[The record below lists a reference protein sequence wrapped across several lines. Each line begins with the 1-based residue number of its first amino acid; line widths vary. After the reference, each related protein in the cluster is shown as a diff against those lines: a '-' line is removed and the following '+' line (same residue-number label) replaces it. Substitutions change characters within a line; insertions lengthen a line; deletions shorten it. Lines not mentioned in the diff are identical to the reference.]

1 MAPGE
6 FRGQGS
12 EVRVLPVSVSILRTS
27 HLLVTFSFVH
37 FSSSGNLLMCSLCP
51 VHLFSV
57 SLLTGLSEAFTD
69 PGQPQQVCQSN

>member
-6 FRGQGS
+6 FRGQES
-12 EVRVLPVSVSILRTS
+12 EVKVLPVSVSILRTY
-27 HLLVTFSFVH
+27 LLVTFSFVH
-37 FSSSGNLLMCSLCP
+37 F
-51 VHLFSV
+51 VLFSV